1 MILQVGWWL
10 IPALS
15 SWGRFEDF
23 TWLGGLRSDSTW
35 IWKKHNSLA
44 GSYTQFS
51 VGSIHRL
58 MKRSLNPSW
67 GICKYL
73 LWLRKSFG
81 PEGVRQ
87 IRMFGVANTQG
98 YDFGAWLLYIGFLV
112 NRAAPALAQLPSA
125 CREALTHTALVC
137 TGTPPTYYPP
147 GWGPCSLCWGWF
159 LLGCCCGM
167 IACVALLTPWYVSA
181 AATANL

>member
-1 MILQVGWWL
+1 
-10 IPALS
+10 
-15 SWGRFEDF
+15 
-23 TWLGGLRSDSTW
+23 
-35 IWKKHNSLA
+35 
-44 GSYTQFS
+44 
-51 VGSIHRL
+51 

-147 GWGPCSLCWGWF
+147 GWAHAP
-159 LLGCCCGM
+159 
-167 IACVALLTPWYVSA
+167 YVGVGSYSDA
-181 AATANL
+181 AAA